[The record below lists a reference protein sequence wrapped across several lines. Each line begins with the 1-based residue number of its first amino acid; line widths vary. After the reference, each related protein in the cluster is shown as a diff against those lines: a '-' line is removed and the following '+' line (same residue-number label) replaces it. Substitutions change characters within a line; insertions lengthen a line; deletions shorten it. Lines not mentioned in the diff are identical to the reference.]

1 MPPCTRPKVRHP
13 VQHTQYLGPDG
24 RGHIFKACGAG
35 KGQGEKKGLQQKTEK
50 LLRRALL
57 IRALLERAGERPT
70 CSKLARRK
78 RLAEIGTKRENRSRA
93 RARQKHGVEQST
105 APSRA
110 AAARDDGSSGV
121 RAVELQIVSSAR
133 DHKIFG
139 LRRCGLAPGAYFP
152 APRGAQGAP
161 KKWSYRW
168 PLQATSSTLLLVR
181 CKGVDM
187 DVRYANMGNSY
198 SIMRRFTRH

>member
-1 MPPCTRPKVRHP
+1 MAQRIRAVGAPLHGTAPAGRQVPPCTRPKVQHP

-35 KGQGEKKGLQQKTEK
+35 KGQGKKKGLQQKTEK

-78 RLAEIGTKRENRSRA
+78 RLAEIGTKRENRT
-93 RARQKHGVEQST
+93 RQKHGVEQST

-133 DHKIFG
+133 DPKIFG
-139 LRRCGLAPGAYFP
+139 LRRWSCATGAYFP

-161 KKWSYRW
+161 KKWPYRW
-168 PLQATSSTLLLVR
+168 PL
-181 CKGVDM
+181 
-187 DVRYANMGNSY
+187 
-198 SIMRRFTRH
+198 